1 MLLSFLYSLY
11 SLELISF
18 KVINVGKLPE
28 ISEQTLSLS
37 VGSYYLTWYEAEA
50 YLNKYAKVVGF
61 SLRRKRFK
69 TDENDAVPLS
79 VHILVNL

>member
-1 MLLSFLYSLY
+1 MYSLY

-18 KVINVGKLPE
+18 KVINVGELPE
-28 ISEQTLSLS
+28 ISEQTLTLCRKLLFDM
-37 VGSYYLTWYEAEA
+37 VEAEA